1 LLQPAFTTLFNGSD
15 QFMDDDADT
24 WHGFGCGYVRSNA
37 LVLERTHNDFIV
49 KGETVHI

>member
-1 LLQPAFTTLFNGSD
+1 MLQPAFAALFNGSD